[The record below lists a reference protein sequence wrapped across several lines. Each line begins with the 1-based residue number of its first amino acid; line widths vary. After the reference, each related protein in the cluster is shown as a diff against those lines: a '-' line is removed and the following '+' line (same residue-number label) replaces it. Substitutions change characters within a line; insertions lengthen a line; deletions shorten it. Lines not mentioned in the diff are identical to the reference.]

1 MQRIQGDFATEDNF
15 FTEGNPAAGVPATLV
30 KADWLNGVQEEL
42 VNVVVGGGLTL
53 DGGDNTQLLTA
64 IQALIAAGGDSL
76 SAVRDAWAGMIVEW
90 ESETIPLLDDGLP
103 KGLEL
108 DGSIVSLATYP
119 RLLAKYCG
127 DASNA
132 DAPAWYRCTDTGTR
146 NTAGAYMRLQDR
158 RGEFA
163 RGWDHGREVDT
174 DRVLGS
180 WQADDLAAHDHSL
193 HNIALTKLSTGQSWA
208 ATSITD
214 GDSVMTNETGGLET
228 RPRNIATMYI
238 VLI

>member
-1 MQRIQGDFATEDNF
+1 M
-15 FTEGNPAAGVPATLV
+15 AALTANIATLR
-30 KADWLNGVQEEL
+30 N
-42 VNVVVGGGLTL
+42 
-53 DGGDNTQLLTA
+53 
-64 IQALIAAGGDSL
+64 
-76 SAVRDAWAGMIVEW
+76 AWAGMIVEW
-90 ESETIPLLDDGLP
+90 EAETIPVLADGLP

-132 DAPAWYRCTDTGTR
+132 DAPAWYKCTDTGTR
-146 NTAGAYMRLQDR
+146 DTAGAYMRLQDR

-163 RGWDHGREVDT
+163 RGWDHGRGADVG
-174 DRVLGS
+174 RALGS
-180 WQADDLAAHDHSL
+180 QQGAASADMYAAAVVTPSGGYRYLEIDTPL
-193 HNIALTKLSTGQSWA
+193 WA
-208 ATSITD
+208 ASYQWGAYSRVAEGGGYTKGVPVLPS
-214 GDSVMTNETGGLET
+214 GTGET